1 MQITDIYAKKM
12 SPYVNAR

>member
-1 MQITDIYAKKM
+1 MQIIDIYAKKM